1 MTSYLSH
8 EVNTYTIEV
17 SMLGYE
23 DHDSRQII
31 PYTDDLYAK
40 VGRNITRAF
49 WDYYKIVAVIPLED
63 SSDDECGIPK
73 PPRDLPG
80 RPKSAAV
87 TRSFNM
93 DRLKEVERQRQQTAQ
108 TFDQEGESGRKT
120 SEGKSRT
127 TSVVASKPRRAGP
140 KLSSGKGSVQFR
152 KSFSFSSDNES
163 LDNISQ
169 LCIKNESSGGEN
181 DYSSRTDG
189 TNGTN
194 GTNGRDKVLTPI
206 VSLELDELPGSRA
219 KNQNARDDVDFF
231 FNENNN
237 RGGTGKAGVVGLVR
251 QDSKDSIDN
260 YFKGS
265 TQPAS
270 RFTSQDLFHPSR
282 PRPGSRPSLQIS
294 GLGPARRD
302 EEEVLLP
309 QSVLSNPLGVKL
321 VPHSGVVGPRKLGDP
336 LEDGQVP
343 LIQPLNPWV
352 QETPS
357 HQPTLHVIDFTKL
370 TKHSS
375 LPAFNATKKR
385 KRKKAV
391 AGLPVVEG
399 PTITKEEYFNN
410 I

>member
-1 MTSYLSH
+1 M
-8 EVNTYTIEV
+8 
-17 SMLGYE
+17 G
-23 DHDSRQII
+23 
-31 PYTDDLYAK
+31 
-40 VGRNITRAF
+40 
-49 WDYYKIVAVIPLED
+49 
-63 SSDDECGIPK
+63 
-73 PPRDLPG
+73 
-80 RPKSAAV
+80 
-87 TRSFNM
+87 
-93 DRLKEVERQRQQTAQ
+93 
-108 TFDQEGESGRKT
+108 
-120 SEGKSRT
+120 
-127 TSVVASKPRRAGP
+127 
-140 KLSSGKGSVQFR
+140 GKGSTVQFR

-194 GTNGRDKVLTPI
+194 VTNGTEKQVLTPI
-206 VSLELDELPGSRA
+206 VSLELDELQTSRS
-219 KNQNARDDVDFF
+219 KNQNQRDDVDFF

-237 RGGTGKAGVVGLVR
+237 RGGGGGGGTTAKSGVMGLAR

-282 PRPGSRPSLQIS
+282 PRPGVRPSLHIS
-294 GLGPARRD
+294 GLGPARR
-302 EEEVLLP
+302 EEDEVLLP

-321 VPHSGVVGPRKLGDP
+321 VPHSGVVGPRKLGDQQFD
-336 LEDGQVP
+336 ETQVP
-343 LIQPLNPWV
+343 LMQPLNPWV
-352 QETPS
+352 QGTPT
-357 HQPTLHVIDFTKL
+357 HQPTLHVIDFSKL

-375 LPAFNATKKR
+375 LPAFNSTKKR